1 MYRYILKRILFMIFS
16 VFVACMMTFML
27 MNVIPG
33 GTPQLILKHTFVGL
47 EESVTDEELSM
58 ISQRYNLDDPLYLQF
73 FRWMQTGLLQGD
85 LGTSY
90 VYNRPVLYLLELR
103 FPATILLAM
112 TSMSIAVLCGVSLG
126 IYSALKEN
134 RFTDHLLRFV
144 SLFGVS
150 MPGFW
155 VGLLLMLV
163 FSVKLKMIPV
173 VGYGN
178 IGNLLL
184 PSLAL
189 SIHSITAILRVTRTS
204 MLETLGQ
211 DYIRFATA
219 KGLPMRVIVTRHAL
233 KNAMLPVITVLGF
246 QMGHLLGGSVIIE
259 EVFAWPGIGSLLVNS
274 ITARDLPVVQGCI
287 ILIVTMF
294 LVVNF
299 LVDIIYTYLDP
310 RIRYG

>member
-1 MYRYILKRILFMIFS
+1 MIFS
-16 VFVACMMTFML
+16 VFVACMLTFIL
-27 MNVIPG
+27 MNAIPG

-47 EESVTDEELSM
+47 EESATDEELSM

-73 FRWMQTGLLQGD
+73 FRWMKTGLLHGD

-90 VYNRPVLYLLELR
+90 VYNRPVLYLLKLR

-112 TSMSIAVLCGVSLG
+112 TSMAIAVLCGVSLG

-134 RFTDHLLRFV
+134 RFTDHLLRLV

-155 VGLLLMLV
+155 IGLLMMLI
-163 FSVKLKMIPV
+163 FSVKLKLIPV
-173 VGYGN
+173 VGYGS
-178 IGNLLL
+178 IENLLL
-184 PSLAL
+184 PSIAL
-189 SIHSITAILRVTRTS
+189 SIHSTTSILRVTRTS

-219 KGLPMRVIVTRHAL
+219 KGLPMKIIITRHAL

-274 ITARDLPVVQGCI
+274 ITARDLPMVQGCI

-294 LVVNF
+294 LFVNF
-299 LVDIIYTYLDP
+299 LVDILYTYLDP

>member
-1 MYRYILKRILFMIFS
+1 MK
-16 VFVACMMTFML
+16 
-27 MNVIPG
+27 
-33 GTPQLILKHTFVGL
+33 
-47 EESVTDEELSM
+47 
-58 ISQRYNLDDPLYLQF
+58 
-73 FRWMQTGLLQGD
+73 TGLLHGD

-90 VYNRPVLYLLELR
+90 VYNRPVLYLLKLR

-112 TSMSIAVLCGVSLG
+112 TSMAIAVLCGVSLG

-134 RFTDHLLRFV
+134 RFTDHLLRLV

-155 VGLLLMLV
+155 IGLLMMLI
-163 FSVKLKMIPV
+163 FSVKLKLIPV
-173 VGYGN
+173 VGYGS
-178 IGNLLL
+178 IENLLL
-184 PSLAL
+184 PSIAL
-189 SIHSITAILRVTRTS
+189 SIHSTTSILRVTRTS

-219 KGLPMRVIVTRHAL
+219 KGLPMKIIITRHAL

-274 ITARDLPVVQGCI
+274 ITARDLPMVQA
-287 ILIVTMF
+287 V
-294 LVVNF
+294 
-299 LVDIIYTYLDP
+299 
-310 RIRYG
+310 

>member
-1 MYRYILKRILFMIFS
+1 MYRYILKKALFMVLS
-16 VFVACMMTFML
+16 VFVACMLTFML

-33 GTPQLILKHTFVGL
+33 GTPELMVKHAFVGL
-47 EESVTDEELSM
+47 EQGVTDEELAT
-58 ISQRYNLDDPLYLQF
+58 ISERYNLNEPLYVQF
-73 FRWMQTGLLQGD
+73 FQWMEDGLLRGD
-85 LGTSY
+85 MGTSY
-90 VYNRPVLYLLELR
+90 VYNRPVIHLLKLR
-103 FPATILLAM
+103 LPATILLAA
-112 TSMSIAVLCGVSLG
+112 SSISLAIVCGVSLG
-126 IYSALKEN
+126 VYSALKEN

-155 VGLLLMLV
+155 VGLLLILL

-173 VGYGN
+173 AEYGS
-178 IGNLLL
+178 IENLIL
-184 PSLAL
+184 PAVAL
-189 SIHSITAILRVTRTS
+189 SIHSTTSIMRVTRTS

-219 KGLPMRVIVTRHAL
+219 KGLPLNLIITRHAL

-246 QMGHLLGGSVIIE
+246 QMGYLLGGSVIIE
-259 EVFAWPGIGSLLVNS
+259 KVFSWPGIGSLLVNS
-274 ITARDLPVVQGCI
+274 ISARDLPVVQGCI

-294 LVVNF
+294 LLVNF
-299 LVDIIYTYLDP
+299 LVDILYTYLDP